1 MAGLWHVWLK
11 DPAGNQVALFD
22 QWERLVINQRLN
34 APGAFALQFSGDDPR
49 SSLFELDGQMEFY
62 RADVANGIASRLEFE
77 GHYCDTDDSLDE
89 DGKPTLVISGRGYND
104 LLHRRI
110 VYAYAGSVEAE
121 YSGPA
126 EIAMKGFVFAHC
138 AAGGANPRP
147 IAGLTVEPDFAEGNP
162 VRLARAYRNVLT
174 VVQEIAAV
182 GGGDF
187 AVVGTGPATYEFRWY
202 DGIFGT
208 DRSATVIFAPE
219 WGNMSSPRLRRRRS
233 QEVNAVLVGGQG
245 DGIARATVW
254 REDAGRIADSPINR
268 RESFIDQRQ
277 DSDPDGLDTAGDRAL
292 EEGNPRPELSF
303 EVLQVPSC
311 LYGLHYFLGDLV
323 TAKFRGYEARLKII
337 GLDFTVTQA
346 GETIKVIMADWPEA
360 GS

>member
-1 MAGLWHVWLK
+1 MAI
-11 DPAGNQVALFD
+11 FD
-22 QWERLVINQRLN
+22 QWPNFVVNVRLN
-34 APGAFALQFSGDDPR
+34 APGAFAIELGGNDPR
-49 SSLFELDGQMEFY
+49 TLLFELDGQVEFY
-62 RADVANGIASRLEFE
+62 RSDLDRGVPRRLEFE
-77 GHYCDTDDSLDE
+77 AHYQDSDDLIDS
-89 DGKPTLVISGRGYND
+89 DGQATFIASGRGYND

-110 VYAYAGSVEAE
+110 IAEPAGSVEAE
-121 YSGPA
+121 RNGLA
-126 EIAMKGFVFAHC
+126 EAVAKSYVLIECTALALTREIPGLSVDPIVF
-138 AAGGANPRP
+138 
-147 IAGLTVEPDFAEGNP
+147 EGNY
-162 VRLARAYRNVLT
+162 VRTARAYRNVLT

-187 AVVGTGPATYEFRWY
+187 AILGTGPATYRFYWY
-202 DGIFGT
+202 DGQFGV

-219 WGNMSSPRLRRRRS
+219 WGNMSSPRLKRRRT

-245 DGIARATVW
+245 DGVARTTVW

-268 RESFIDQRQ
+268 REAFIDQRQ

-303 EVLQVPSC
+303 DVLQVPSC

-346 GETIKVIMADWPEA
+346 GEQIKVIMADWPET
-360 GS
+360 GT

>member
-1 MAGLWHVWLK
+1 MAGQWYIWLK
-11 DPAGNQVALFD
+11 DPVGNQVALFD

-62 RADVANGIASRLEFE
+62 RADVANGIVSRLEFE

-89 DGKPTLVISGRGYND
+89 EGTPTLVISGRGYND

-110 VYAYAGSVEAE
+110 IAEPAGTVEAE
-121 YSGPA
+121 RSGLA
-126 EIAMKGFVFAHC
+126 EVVAKSYVLIECTALALTREIPGLSVD
-138 AAGGANPRP
+138 P
-147 IAGLTVEPDFAEGNP
+147 IVNVGNY
-162 VRLARAYRNVLT
+162 VRTARAYRNVLT
-174 VVQEIAAV
+174 VVQECAAI

-202 DGIFGT
+202 DGQLGT

-245 DGIARATVW
+245 DGIARTTVW

-268 RESFIDQRQ
+268 REAFVDQRQ

-303 EVLQVPSC
+303 DVLQVPSC

-323 TAKFRGYEARLKII
+323 TAKFRGYEARLKIV
-337 GLDFTVTQA
+337 GLDFTVSQA
-346 GETIKVIMADWPEA
+346 GEQIKVIMADWPEA